1 MRAEKR
7 LLRQLQLMILKTKM
21 KKLFSTFLAIFFVSS
36 VQAADIYKID
46 PTISSVSWKVS
57 HFGFANVTGKFT
69 NIEGTINLD
78 EKNPQDS
85 AVQATIDMSSMNTGF
100 SKLDEALIG
109 AEFFNVAKFPKAEFK
124 SFAISPSAKSA
135 KIRGN
140 LTLLGVTK
148 AINLEA
154 KLNKIGINPVTQKRT
169 VGFTAKSIFKRS
181 DFGLKFGLPNIAD
194 KVEIEIEIEANLI
207 GSSVDNAGDSA
218 SRVGEWKIIPS
229 KSNISFQA
237 KQEDSVIS
245 GKFKKFNGKII
256 FDKNLLSKSSVEMNI
271 ETSSIEMP
279 FAEALATV
287 SGGDWLAIS
296 SFPKAIFKADKFVA
310 LSTSQSFEGNG
321 NLTIKGKTVP
331 AKITFAFPQYDSS
344 HARAEGSVSIKR
356 SDFGI
361 GSRDAKKSNGV
372 ADEVLINFVIEAE
385 K

>member
-7 LLRQLQLMILKTKM
+7 LLKQLQLTIPKTKM
-21 KKLFSTFLAIFFVSS
+21 KILFSAFLAIFFISS
-36 VQAADIYKID
+36 AQAADIYKID

-57 HFGFANVTGKFT
+57 HFGFANVTGKFSK
-69 NIEGTINLD
+69 IEGTINLD

-85 AVQATIDMSSMNTGF
+85 AVQVTIDMSSMNTGF
-100 SKLDEALIG
+100 SKLDDALAG

-124 SFAISPSAKSA
+124 SFAINPSAKSA

-140 LTLLGVTK
+140 LTLLGITK

-154 KLNKIGINPVTQKRT
+154 KLNKIGINPVTQKKT
-169 VGFTAKSIFKRS
+169 VGFTAKSVFKRS

-194 KVEIEIEIEANLI
+194 KVEIEVEIEANLI
-207 GSSVDNAGDSA
+207 GSTAENSGDSA
-218 SRVGEWKIIPS
+218 SRAGEWKIIPS

-237 KQEDSVIS
+237 KQEDSIIS
-245 GKFKKFNGKII
+245 GKFKKFSGKII

-271 ETSSIEMP
+271 DTSSIDMP

-287 SGGDWLAIS
+287 SGSDWLAIS
-296 SFPKAIFKADKFVA
+296 SFPKAVFKADKFVA
-310 LSTSQSFEGNG
+310 LSTSQTFEGSG

-331 AKITFAFPQYDSS
+331 AKITFTFPQYDSS
-344 HARAEGSVSIKR
+344 HARAEGSVAIKR
-356 SDFGI
+356 SAFGI
-361 GSRDAKKSNGV
+361 GSRDVKKSNGV